1 MNIVLN
7 ESEYVEGI
15 LRDHQLGPKPTET
28 LVRVARY
35 YSTVDMMKKSDVR
48 AELEKFMLRCDPSI
62 NLVKWQDTLDRII
75 KAAGKYPMVDIESVP
90 ITEKEIALCDGLSK
104 DTKRRDLSMYKSF
117 SDKPMRRLLFTLICL
132 AKYSDLVNSKN
143 GGWVN
148 RTDKEIFKLAN
159 VVTPVKRQSLMLND
173 LREMGHIK
181 FSRKVDN
188 VNINVQCLNP
198 GGAVALEI
206 RDFRNLGYQY
216 MRHCGEAYIECEQCG
231 LVIKQ
236 RNNSQKYCPDCAIDV
251 NRQRSIDRRKS

>member
-48 AELEKFMLRCDPSI
+48 AELEKFMPRCDPSI
-62 NLVKWQDTLDRII
+62 NLVKWQDPLDRII

-143 GGWVN
+143 GN

-188 VNINVQCLNP
+188 VNINVQCLDP

>member
-62 NLVKWQDTLDRII
+62 NLV
-75 KAAGKYPMVDIESVP
+75 
-90 ITEKEIALCDGLSK
+90 K

-188 VNINVQCLNP
+188 VNINVQCLDP

>member
-90 ITEKEIALCDGLSK
+90 ITEKEIALCDEELLEKYIEEGDFSA
-104 DTKRRDLSMYKSF
+104 DTIPSLVAAGK
-117 SDKPMRRLLFTLICL
+117 LFPC
-132 AKYSDLVNSKN
+132 
-143 GGWVN
+143 
-148 RTDKEIFKLAN
+148 
-159 VVTPVKRQSLMLND
+159 
-173 LREMGHIK
+173 
-181 FSRKVDN
+181 FSRNGSEVSP
-188 VNINVQCLNP
+188 IQST
-198 GGAVALEI
+198 
-206 RDFRNLGYQY
+206 DFT
-216 MRHCGEAYIECEQCG
+216 
-231 LVIKQ
+231 V
-236 RNNSQKYCPDCAIDV
+236 
-251 NRQRSIDRRKS
+251 